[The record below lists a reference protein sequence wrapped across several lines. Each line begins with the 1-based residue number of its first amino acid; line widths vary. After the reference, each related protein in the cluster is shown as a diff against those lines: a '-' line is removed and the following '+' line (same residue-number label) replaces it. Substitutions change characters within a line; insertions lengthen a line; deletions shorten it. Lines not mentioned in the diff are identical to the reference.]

1 MQYSKSQFLVYQPI
15 TDMVPIYH
23 VVKSLVKSRH
33 TYTFFNIIVTWGS
46 WGNCGCGCGR
56 RGIGQLRVDSC
67 TLTPAE
73 FPLLVQGSNAA
84 QGTWVSLDKSS
95 QILPLLLLLPQL
107 LSSAHR
113 HCRAHGHFQSQ
124 QCISYKSQIMYGCI
138 FDYEHF
144 YISGVDFY

>member
-1 MQYSKSQFLVYQPI
+1 MQFSKSLILVYHPI
-15 TDMVPIYH
+15 TDMVQIYH
-23 VVKSLVKSRH
+23 AVKSRH
-33 TYTFFNIIVTWGS
+33 TYTFFIIIVTWGS
-46 WGNCGCGCGR
+46 WGNCGCGR

-95 QILPLLLLLPQL
+95 QMLLLMLLLLQQL

-113 HCRAHGHFQSQ
+113 HCRAHRHFQNQ
-124 QCISYKSQIMYGCI
+124 QFISLQFQIMYWCI
-138 FDYEHF
+138 VDYEHF